1 MDENALFTSTLAE
14 LRDKALL
21 AFNLI
26 LACETNMPVPPVTD
40 VHKKY
45 LTTAETEAIVKD
57 HLNEVGVGYA
67 FGCETR
73 GEMLEKME
81 TVFQALVLRIRSNI
95 LAEGVQRGYLEQTF
109 NSETGD
115 FDFEITKKGEGFSN
129 EQFRE
134 FFGLGADGN
143 AADNNGD
150 SSPENN

>member
-1 MDENALFTSTLAE
+1 MDENALFTSTLDE
-14 LRDKALL
+14 LRDKALR
-21 AFNLI
+21 AFNII

-57 HLNEVGVGYA
+57 HLSAIGGGYA

-81 TVFQALVLRIRSNI
+81 TVFQALVMRIRSNI
-95 LAEGVQRGYLEQTF
+95 LAEGVRLGCLEQTF
-109 NSETGD
+109 NSETGN
-115 FDFEITKKGEGFSN
+115 FDFELTEKGAGFSN
-129 EQFRE
+129 EQIRE

-143 AADNNGD
+143 APDNNGD